1 MHQFGHDHDL
11 RPFQRRFVTAAL
23 RPGVDT
29 AALSIPRGN
38 GKSWLGSHILT
49 RCLTPG
55 DPLNVPGAEYL
66 LAAASIEQARLV
78 YRFVRDALKPAGDY
92 RFLDSAMRIGVT
104 HKPTTTRLRVLS
116 SNAKT
121 AFGIVG
127 CPLLVADEPGSW
139 ETIGGQLMHDAIATS
154 AGKPGSPMRSIYIGT
169 LAPARAGWWH
179 GLIDA
184 GSRGSTYI
192 QALRG
197 RRERW
202 DSWHE
207 IRRCNPLANIDARF
221 RAKLLEERDDA
232 RRDTRLQAR
241 FCSYRLNLP
250 SADEADVLLTTD
262 DWERMAARPVPDPA
276 GRPIV
281 GLDLGAGRAWS
292 AAVAVWE
299 SGRVEAAAV
308 APGIPTLAD
317 QERRDRVPATTYTAL
332 EARGQ
337 LQIAAGLR
345 VQPPAALWRLVVARW
360 GVPAAVVCD
369 RFRLPELADVVQGA
383 APLEAR
389 VSRWSEASHDIRAL
403 RRLAKDGPWTVDEDS
418 RLLIAASL
426 QAAVVKSDDQG
437 STRLVK
443 SKNNTARDDVAAA
456 MVLAAGAYQ
465 RTTRRP
471 ANVASY
477 VVV

>member
-38 GKSWLGSHILT
+38 GKSWLAAWILT

-55 DPLNVPGAEYL
+55 DPLNVPGSEYL

-78 YRFVRDALKPAGDY
+78 YRFVRDALEPAGDY

-104 HKPTTTRLRVLS
+104 HKPTKTKLRVLS

-154 AGKPGSPMRSIYIGT
+154 AGKPGSPMRTVYIGT

-179 GLIDA
+179 DLIDA

-202 DSWHE
+202 DSYHE
-207 IRRCNPLANIDARF
+207 IRRCNPLANIDAGF

-232 RRDTRLQAR
+232 RADSRLLSR
-241 FCSYRLNLP
+241 FLSYRLNLP
-250 SADEADVLLTTD
+250 SADEADTLLTVD
-262 DWERMAARPVPDPA
+262 DWERMTARPVPEPA

-281 GLDLGAGRAWS
+281 ALDLGAGRAWS
-292 AAVAVWE
+292 AAVGVWE
-299 SGRVEAAAV
+299 SGRVEALAV
-308 APGIPTLAD
+308 APGIPSLED
-317 QERRDRVPATTYTAL
+317 QERRDRVPAGAYQSLQDRGAL
-332 EARGQ
+332 E
-337 LQIAAGLR
+337 LAAGLR
-345 VQPPAALWRLVVARW
+345 VQPPAALWAMVVERW

-369 RFRLPELADVVQGA
+369 RFRLLELADVVQGA
-383 APLEAR
+383 APLEPR
-389 VSRWSEASHDIRAL
+389 VSRWSEASADIRAL
-403 RRLAKDGPWTVDEDS
+403 RRLAKDGPWTVDADS

-426 QAAVVKSDDQG
+426 QAAIVKSDDQG

-443 SKNNTARDDVAAA
+443 SANNTARDDVAAA

-465 RTTRRP
+465 RTSRRP
-471 ANVASY
+471 VNVASY